1 MDARALA
8 RAVREHRGFV
18 RKSPLGEAC
27 TILGVP
33 SSSWGEDAAVIDRGG
48 DELLLLAADGI
59 IADLVETDPR
69 FEGRCAVLVNV
80 NDIVAMGGTPI
91 AIVNVVS
98 AHDDDLPSVLA
109 GLHEGADLLGV
120 PVVGGHI
127 HPDAPRTG
135 VSATALGTVPRD
147 SLLTSSGG
155 SPGDAIVVA
164 VDLAGEAHPRWPLA
178 WRPPDNERAE
188 RYREAHDAVR
198 AVAERHLATAGKD
211 ASNPGIIGTIGMLLE
226 TSSVG
231 GVVHADRIP
240 RPDGV
245 PVDHW
250 SLVYPARGF
259 VFTTDRPDEL
269 IRALD
274 GSFTSAVV
282 GEADGSGVLSV
293 GLGGQEAPVVD
304 LKRGGVAGMWPRP
317 VRSKDS

>member
-1 MDARALA
+1 MDVHALA

-27 TILGVP
+27 KTLGVP

-59 IADLVETDPR
+59 IADLVEADPR
-69 FEGRCAVLVNV
+69 FAGRCAVLVNV
-80 NDIVAMGGTPI
+80 NDVVAMGGTPL

-98 AHDDDLPSVLA
+98 AHDHDLPSVLE
-109 GLHEGADLLGV
+109 GLNEGAALLGV

-147 SLLTSSGG
+147 ALLTSSGG

-178 WRPPDNERAE
+178 WRPPDNEGPE
-188 RYREAHDAVR
+188 RYRKAHDAVR
-198 AVAERHLATAGKD
+198 AVAATHLATAGKD

-231 GVVHADRIP
+231 GIVHADRIP
-240 RPDGV
+240 CPEGL
-245 PVDHW
+245 PVDRW

-259 VFTTDRPDEL
+259 VFTTDRPEAL
-269 IRALD
+269 IRELD
-274 GSFTSAVV
+274 GPFTSAVV
-282 GEADGSGVLSV
+282 GETDGSGVLRV
-293 GLGGQEAPVVD
+293 GLGNEEAPVVD

-317 VRSKDS
+317 VSGKDS